1 MHDWFQTPPGQYL
14 LAWEQARFD
23 EALTDVFGYHALQL
37 GLIDIDA
44 LHANRMPH
52 RWLAV
57 ESSAIGG
64 ATQAFPAIGSGPV
77 PRTPPVPSE
86 PSAYPRWAMV
96 ADATALPFAEN
107 SLDLVVLPHTL
118 ELSRDPHAALR
129 EVQRVLVH
137 EGKVAITGLNPASLW
152 GFRQHRERF
161 YGRFGHERLYLPDAG
176 QFIGHWRL
184 RDWLRLLE
192 FDLESISFG
201 CYLPAVRGAG
211 TLARFRWMEKL
222 GQRWWP
228 IFGAGYFIMAVKRT
242 QGAKLVGQ
250 HWKKTPAVVG
260 APVSIANRSPAPTL
274 TEKRP

>member
-1 MHDWFQTPPGQYL
+1 
-14 LAWEQARFD
+14 
-23 EALTDVFGYHALQL
+23 
-37 GLIDIDA
+37 
-44 LHANRMPH
+44 
-52 RWLAV
+52 
-57 ESSAIGG
+57 
-64 ATQAFPAIGSGPV
+64 
-77 PRTPPVPSE
+77 
-86 PSAYPRWAMV
+86 MV

-161 YGRFGHERLYLPDAG
+161 YGRFGYERLYLPDAG

-192 FDLESISFG
+192 FELESISFG

-250 HWKKTPAVVG
+250 HWKKKPSVVG
-260 APVSIANRSPAPTL
+260 APVSIANRTPAPTI

>member
-52 RWLAV
+52 KWLAV
-57 ESSAIGG
+57 QTSPLVAVPDSSSAISS
-64 ATQAFPAIGSGPV
+64 APV
-77 PRTPPVPSE
+77 PPAPPAP
-86 PSAYPRWAMV
+86 PRWAMA

-192 FDLESISFG
+192 FELESISFG

-250 HWKKTPAVVG
+250 QWKKKPSVVG
-260 APVSIANRSPAPTL
+260 APVSIANRTPAPTI